1 MICFNKDCTKR
12 KACITCID
20 KFHSNHK
27 GELATVEDVEDFIKN
42 NCIK

>member
-12 KACITCID
+12 KVCITCID

-27 GELATVEDVEDFIKN
+27 GELASVEDVEDFIKN